1 MFNEYY
7 VVGQVQY
14 STTEG
19 DFDVIAK
26 FEYHEE
32 AQKLVEAKQIAE
44 DLERQA
50 IEELSKSPVAENT
63 VKFNQFKKEYDETK
77 D

>member
-50 IEELSKSPVAENT
+50 VGKDHYSKRFFV
-63 VKFNQFKKEYDETK
+63 VTK
-77 D
+77 V